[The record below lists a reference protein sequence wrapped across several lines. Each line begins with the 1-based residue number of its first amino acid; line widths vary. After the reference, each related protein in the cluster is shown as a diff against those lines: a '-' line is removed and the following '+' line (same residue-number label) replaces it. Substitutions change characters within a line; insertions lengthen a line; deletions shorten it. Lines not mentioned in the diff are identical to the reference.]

1 MRKYPLMLDIDS
13 YTTIAE
19 EAIKAIP
26 LPEEPKGLYQPIRY
40 ALEGGG
46 KRLRPVL
53 ALAAANAF
61 GADASKVINQA
72 VGLEL
77 YHNFTLIHDDV
88 MDNADMRR
96 GRPSVHRRWNE
107 CTAILSGDAMLTLAT
122 IMVAKCDADVLH
134 PALALFNKTAME
146 VYEGQQLDMD
156 FEEDGN
162 ITVAQYLEMI
172 RLKTSVLI
180 GASCAMGA
188 VVAKASPRQVEAIY
202 AYGEKLGVAFQLQD
216 DFLDTFGDPMVFG
229 KEIGGDIV
237 NDKKTWFR
245 IMAAQLDE
253 SGVIQ
258 EETKHPS
265 SDHIKIERIRK
276 VYLDLNLPHMCRQ
289 LIADNIAEAIA
300 KLKECGLDADAEK
313 FFTDLANKTASRTH

>member
-1 MRKYPLMLDIDS
+1 MQNIDS
-13 YTTIAE
+13 YTSIAE
-19 EAIKAIP
+19 DAIKNIP
-26 LPEEPKGLYQPIRY
+26 LPKEPKGLYQPIRY
-40 ALEGGG
+40 ALDGGG

-53 ALAAANAF
+53 AMASAEAF
-61 GADASKVINQA
+61 GADISRVINQA

-77 YHNFTLIHDDV
+77 FHNFTLIHDDV

-96 GRPSVHRRWNE
+96 GRPAVHRRWDE
-107 CTAILSGDAMLTLAT
+107 RTAILSGDAMLTLAT
-122 IMVAKCDADVLH
+122 MMVAKCAADVLN
-134 PALALFNKTAME
+134 PSLSLFNKMAME

-156 FEEDGN
+156 FEDEGN
-162 ITVAQYLEMI
+162 TTVDEYLEMI
-172 RLKTSVLI
+172 RLKTSVLL

-188 VVAKASPRQVEAIY
+188 VAAKASPQQVEAIY
-202 AYGEKLGVAFQLQD
+202 AYGEKLGIAFQLQD
-216 DFLDTFGDPMVFG
+216 DYLDTFGDPMVFG

-237 NDKKTWFR
+237 NDKKTWLR

-265 SDHIKIERIRK
+265 SDHIKIDRIRQ
-276 VYLDLNLPHMCRQ
+276 VYLDLNLPQMCRR

-313 FFTDLANKTASRTH
+313 FFVDLANKTASRTH